1 MTRKNRTWLIAG
13 AAIVLLVALAIW
25 RIEAVSSAMLAARHP
40 RPPTPGMTVSQSE
53 AQDGARLARLNGCVT
68 CHGSQMTGHDMFSG
82 VLGSRLM
89 ASNLTHLAKWNDHQ
103 IADAIRYGVKPD
115 GTALF
120 DMPSAEFI
128 RLSGSDTAAIVAY
141 LRSLTPKPDAAEP
154 TQWNLDARTMLA
166 LGFFKNEAEA
176 VDVSKRGPAATPT
189 EPLALGNY
197 LTQSQCA
204 TCHAADLS
212 GDPEMKSPDLRA
224 EIKHYSLAQFQ
235 HFFATGQPPK
245 GRETAIMTHV
255 IDVALKNF
263 TPADTAAI
271 YAYLTTPPGKP

>member
-25 RIEAVSSAMLAARHP
+25 RIEAVSSAMLAAHHP
-40 RPPTPGMTVSQSE
+40 QPPAMGVTVSQSQ

-68 CHGSQMTGHDMFSG
+68 CHGSQLTGHVMFSG
-82 VLGSRLM
+82 ALGSRLT
-89 ASNLTHLAKWNDHQ
+89 ASNLTHLQKWSDDQ
-103 IADAIRYGVKPD
+103 IAAAIRYGVKPD

-141 LRSLTPKPDAAEP
+141 LRSLAPKPDAAEP
-154 TQWNLDARTMLA
+154 TQWNLDGRIMLA
-166 LGFFKNEAEA
+166 LGFFKNEAET
-176 VDVSKRGPAATPT
+176 VDVSKRGPTPTPT

-204 TCHAADLS
+204 ACHAADLS

-263 TPADTAAI
+263 TPSDTAAI
-271 YAYLTTPPGKP
+271 YAYLTTPPGKL